1 MGLPIVTYLMNL
13 LHLLGHVLPGASQ
26 VLERLDVRSLRHGA
40 SDNLKGDG
48 TAGKLRERYM
58 LDDALWNGNNV
69 HIPAAT
75 LHHAVPGTRPSFS
88 GRADQPRLVFTRA
101 SACPCRVNLLSTC
114 C

>member
-40 SDNLKGDG
+40 SDNLNGDG
-48 TAGKLRERYM
+48 TAGKLRERWTCWTTRCGTQTTCTYLLPRFIMQCLVLGLRFLVVRRM
-58 LDDALWNGNNV
+58 LYLY
-69 HIPAAT
+69 
-75 LHHAVPGTRPSFS
+75 
-88 GRADQPRLVFTRA
+88 A
-101 SACPCRVNLLSTC
+101 SRQGGQGGLTC